1 MVLACL
7 LPLQIL
13 SANTSIYAN
22 MQTCTMEKRTALS
35 NDQQT
40 HLAGVGIVQSH
51 VTTATLKHPRH
62 CKVERHGLGMA
73 QMQISVGLRGEPS
86 ADRPRTDPLPLGL
99 DLLFGKCRCGRD
111 CHRRSRCFV
120 IGGAL
125 FVTWRGRS
133 NLEQTLRLD
142 ARPVLNDFG
151 DEVWCIGEAI
161 GGKGESG
168 GGNDN
173 HCHGRQQRQ
182 RLSGDQHVWCD
193 NRGDQNSLWRQPQNI
208 AVRETCSRG
217 SIKGSWL
224 RSYEE

>member
-1 MVLACL
+1 MFA
-7 LPLQIL
+7 
-13 SANTSIYAN
+13 ATSNIIHKYEH
-22 MQTCTMEKRTALS
+22 TCICNHAPCMEKRTALHVS
-35 NDQQT
+35 NDQT
-40 HLAGVGIVQSH
+40 HLAGVGIVQPH

-99 DLLFGKCRCGRD
+99 DLLFGKCRCGRG
-111 CHRRSRCFV
+111 CHRQSRCFV

-125 FVTWRGRS
+125 FVTRRGRS

-151 DEVWCIGEAI
+151 DEVWRIGEAI
-161 GGKGESG
+161 GGKGGSG

-173 HCHGRQQRQ
+173 HCHRRQQRQ
-182 RLSGDQHVWCD
+182 RLSGDQHDWCD
-193 NRGDQNSLWRQPQNI
+193 R
-208 AVRETCSRG
+208 
-217 SIKGSWL
+217 
-224 RSYEE
+224 